1 MSCLLF
7 PPWFI
12 LNQAEIIPTDRL
24 SRHLLHI
31 EITTTFVVYMP
42 HTQVCVAAECESC
55 RLQAFCGYF
64 YTVQQL
70 LLQEKKKRE
79 FCRPLKRE
87 FVHWWLPLYAE
98 LWTPPPPHMTPFSL
112 SLMMETQADAQ
123 QKALRSFVHK
133 HTENTNGRGKRRGRL
148 RGSER
153 KMSRLNGW

>member
-87 FVHWWLPLYAE
+87 FVHCWLPLYAE
-98 LWTPPPPHMTPFSL
+98 LWTPPLHMTPFSL

-123 QKALRSFVHK
+123 QKALRSFVHN

-148 RGSER
+148 RESER

>member
-42 HTQVCVAAECESC
+42 HTQVCVAAEWESC

-87 FVHWWLPLYAE
+87 FVHCWLPLYAE
-98 LWTPPPPHMTPFSL
+98 LWTPPPPPYDPFLPVPHDGNTSRC
-112 SLMMETQADAQ
+112 SAESAQ
-123 QKALRSFVHK
+123 KLRP
-133 HTENTNGRGKRRGRL
+133 
-148 RGSER
+148 
-153 KMSRLNGW
+153 

>member
-64 YTVQQL
+64 YAVQQL

-87 FVHWWLPLYAE
+87 FVHCWLPLYAE
-98 LWTPPPPHMTPFSL
+98 LWTPPPHMTAFSL

-148 RGSER
+148 RESER